1 MGRICEWLEPHCWN
15 LEVVLERALVDYDG
29 ASITPFNG
37 GPYPRI
43 TDGQFA
49 EWRCLI
55 VVQIVAQYD
64 PPRSS

>member
-1 MGRICEWLEPHCWN
+1 MGRIGEWLEPHCWN

-29 ASITPFNG
+29 ASIMPFFG

-43 TDGQFA
+43 TAGQFV

-55 VVQIVAQYD
+55 VFQI
-64 PPRSS
+64 